1 MVSSWSVVK
10 FSSYLSVGMLFSNTG
25 IGSKGPMFW
34 VVYVVLAF
42 VSVVVFTNGGKACVF
57 A

>member
-25 IGSKGPMFW
+25 IGSKGPKFW
-34 VVYVVLAF
+34 VVCVVLAF